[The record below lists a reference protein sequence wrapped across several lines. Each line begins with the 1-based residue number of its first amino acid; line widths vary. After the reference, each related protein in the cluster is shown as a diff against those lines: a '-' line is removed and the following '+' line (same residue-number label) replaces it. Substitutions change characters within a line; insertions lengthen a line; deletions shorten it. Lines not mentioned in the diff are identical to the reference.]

1 MPKKTTHAPPEFYRA
16 ESYCREDSLG
26 WLMRK
31 FKQSVTRQAELRLHD
46 VGLTHAQWGTLMSL
60 RFGGPSSTVALV
72 RELDV
77 DAGAL
82 SRLLDRLE
90 SKGFVT
96 RERSEEDRR
105 VVTVALSAEGLRVTA
120 ELPAVLSDV
129 FNAHLAGFSE
139 QEWRLLLS
147 FLRRMIDNG
156 EALRDSN
163 AARPSSNDTPL

>member
-1 MPKKTTHAPPEFYRA
+1 VPKKTADVPPQFYRA
-16 ESYCREDSLG
+16 ESYSREDSLA

-31 FKQSVTRQAELRLHD
+31 LKQSITRQAELRLQD
-46 VGLTHAQWGTLMSL
+46 VGLTHTQWAALVTL
-60 RFGGPSSTVALV
+60 RFGGPSSTVTLV
-72 RELDV
+72 RELEV

-105 VVTVALSAEGLRVTA
+105 VVTVALSAEGERVTA
-120 ELPAVLSDV
+120 ELPPVLSDV
-129 FNAHLAGFSE
+129 FNAHLQGFSE

-156 EALRDSN
+156 EASRDSS
-163 AARPSSNDTPL
+163 AAGPSSNDDLL